1 MTGKCVLYYIGLFVR
16 PCSLNQTFFTE
27 YISHLTS
34 NPGFSTRQTC
44 FLFTEI
50 ITNAFYWRLR
60 NQMTVFLLSFF
71 FSVVLVYCFFCV
83 FCLSLVRCT
92 FWWMRVWSIWRSITF
107 LFLIFIY
114 RPTLREVC
122 CVFLLKRIYNFFF
135 GSIRWTSLLDQS
147 TYDDKG

>member
-16 PCSLNQTFFTE
+16 PCSLNHTFFTE

-71 FSVVLVYCFFCV
+71 FLC
-83 FCLSLVRCT
+83 CLSVLLFLC
-92 FWWMRVWSIWRSITF
+92 F
-107 LFLIFIY
+107 LFVFSQMYFLMNEGLIY
-114 RPTLREVC
+114 MKVYH
-122 CVFLLKRIYNFFF
+122 VFVFDFHLSSNSE
-135 GSIRWTSLLDQS
+135 GSLLRLS
-147 TYDDKG
+147 VETYL